1 LQFVT
6 VPTGTSP
13 TVLPAL
19 TDLLQEITAGAI
31 IINGEKDDQ
40 NFRAAL
46 QLRRYART
54 HRLWTVPIYI
64 REQEHDVALDALKSL
79 VQAENTDVSRLYIF
93 GSTDDQYA
101 AEAVLIEN
109 DEKLARAIH
118 ESYRGQKTAHGR
130 NTERWEDL
138 METFRAASRAQAQ
151 HIDVKL
157 SNVQCRQIDTN
168 VTSNVVFSERQIEH
182 LAALEH
188 WRWCVDRWLDGWV
201 YAAERNDARL
211 QHNALLSY
219 EQLPEEMKEL
229 DRHTVRDLV
238 RLVGLSGAA
247 IQREL
252 HFVAHADES
261 GNPEEADRIVQKNE
275 DVKRTGMLPIFVI
288 HLRTAQD
295 LELVRDLQGRGL
307 AVQLV
312 AMEPI
317 SVLAAAMP
325 IEQLTAAIETAD
337 DVICGTVAL
346 PIDAAR
352 AGVDQPADSA
362 FA

>member
-1 LQFVT
+1 M
-6 VPTGTSP
+6 
-13 TVLPAL
+13 
-19 TDLLQEITAGAI
+19 
-31 IINGEKDDQ
+31 
-40 NFRAAL
+40 
-46 QLRRYART
+46 
-54 HRLWTVPIYI
+54 
-64 REQEHDVALDALKSL
+64 
-79 VQAENTDVSRLYIF
+79 
-93 GSTDDQYA
+93 
-101 AEAVLIEN
+101 LIEK

-118 ESYRGQKTAHGR
+118 ESYRAQKTTHGR

-138 METFRAASRAQAQ
+138 METFRASSRAQAQ

-157 SNVQCRQIDTN
+157 ANVQCRQIDTDA
-168 VTSNVVFSERQIEH
+168 TSNVVFSERQVEH

-201 YAAERNDARL
+201 FAPERNDARL
-211 QHNALLSY
+211 QHNALVPY
-219 EQLPEEMKEL
+219 DELPEEMKEL
-229 DRHTVRDLV
+229 DRPTVRDLV

-252 HFVAHADES
+252 HFVAHADQS
-261 GNPEEADRIVQKNE
+261 GNPDEADRIVQKNE
-275 DVKRTGMLPIFVI
+275 DAKRTGMLPIFVI

-295 LELVRDLQGRGL
+295 LLLVRDLQGRGV

-325 IEQLTAAIETAD
+325 IEQLTAAVETAD
-337 DVICGTVAL
+337 DVICGTVAS
-346 PIDAAR
+346 PIGAAR

>member
-1 LQFVT
+1 
-6 VPTGTSP
+6 
-13 TVLPAL
+13 
-19 TDLLQEITAGAI
+19 
-31 IINGEKDDQ
+31 
-40 NFRAAL
+40 
-46 QLRRYART
+46 
-54 HRLWTVPIYI
+54 
-64 REQEHDVALDALKSL
+64 
-79 VQAENTDVSRLYIF
+79 
-93 GSTDDQYA
+93 
-101 AEAVLIEN
+101 
-109 DEKLARAIH
+109 
-118 ESYRGQKTAHGR
+118 
-130 NTERWEDL
+130 
-138 METFRAASRAQAQ
+138 
-151 HIDVKL
+151 
-157 SNVQCRQIDTN
+157 
-168 VTSNVVFSERQIEH
+168 
-182 LAALEH
+182 
-188 WRWCVDRWLDGWV
+188 
-201 YAAERNDARL
+201 
-211 QHNALLSY
+211 
-219 EQLPEEMKEL
+219 MKEL

-352 AGVDQPADSA
+352 AGVDQPADSV